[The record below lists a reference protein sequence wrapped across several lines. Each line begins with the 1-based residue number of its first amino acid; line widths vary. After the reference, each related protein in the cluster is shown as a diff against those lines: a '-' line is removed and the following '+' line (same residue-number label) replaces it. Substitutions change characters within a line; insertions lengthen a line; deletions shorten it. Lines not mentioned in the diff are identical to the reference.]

1 MTYIQ
6 LSIESD
12 NDVSFEFFSL
22 QLGILF
28 FVFLF
33 CASFM

>member
-22 QLGILF
+22 QLDIL

-33 CASFM
+33 CASFK